1 MRTNVTLRKVIWSFT
16 WLIISLTLFGCRK
29 DLKTELYAESYDA
42 LTSYYIDIDTLAKGM
57 NVSVAD
63 LVKIRYGLMD
73 SNPKLAE
80 ELNKLLSE
88 YQKYNH
94 KGVKKILEKKH
105 EFALTASSQNNVSST
120 VLLQNYRKIVLARNE
135 DFQTKMPKVAGNQI
149 VNNVEKYIDKEFA
162 WYRFPI
168 NGWNRL
174 IKGKEKAYDKYHSQI
189 SSILSEQ
196 AIDSCIVVRFND
208 YESLMQA
215 ECATLFGKSLQL
227 TPLKGITYNSET
239 ALTSQEMFD
248 AFVKR
253 SNVELTDLLLTV
265 IEEVGV
271 ALIVWLIFSIVINR
285 IENYYAKQEI
295 GYVPGAGWWNIA
307 FTLVD
312 MWNYWEKDKAVSKW
326 KRIKAWTQGIV
337 FVIFFVLTWIYVIK
351 PAGVLEND
359 IMTNCETH
367 VIDYIENINLPLQ
380 EYFNNIIETEL

>member
-162 WYRFPI
+162 W
-168 NGWNRL
+168 
-174 IKGKEKAYDKYHSQI
+174 
-189 SSILSEQ
+189 
-196 AIDSCIVVRFND
+196 
-208 YESLMQA
+208 
-215 ECATLFGKSLQL
+215 
-227 TPLKGITYNSET
+227 
-239 ALTSQEMFD
+239 
-248 AFVKR
+248 
-253 SNVELTDLLLTV
+253 
-265 IEEVGV
+265 
-271 ALIVWLIFSIVINR
+271 
-285 IENYYAKQEI
+285 
-295 GYVPGAGWWNIA
+295 
-307 FTLVD
+307 
-312 MWNYWEKDKAVSKW
+312 
-326 KRIKAWTQGIV
+326 
-337 FVIFFVLTWIYVIK
+337 
-351 PAGVLEND
+351 
-359 IMTNCETH
+359 
-367 VIDYIENINLPLQ
+367 
-380 EYFNNIIETEL
+380 